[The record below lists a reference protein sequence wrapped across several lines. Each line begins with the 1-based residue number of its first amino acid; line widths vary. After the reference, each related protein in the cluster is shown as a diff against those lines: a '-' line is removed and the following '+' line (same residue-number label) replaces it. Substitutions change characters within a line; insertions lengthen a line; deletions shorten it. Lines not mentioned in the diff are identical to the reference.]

1 MLFRSFRI
9 QNVLIEDQSGDT
21 LLQATAIDANF
32 NFWQLFR
39 KKIVVSSITLDQV
52 KVHLQKEVTGEMNF
66 SFLINREAS
75 KPDSTFLD
83 LKVGK
88 LRIKDSRLD
97 YANHT
102 RTKEFIAFNPD
113 CMSFT
118 NINSEITIKALT
130 SDSINAT
137 LRYLSAVEQS
147 GLQLENLTFLIRGSN
162 KGVSIHE
169 FQLELPDSDISLKK
183 IDLKAA
189 DLKEIVSLHPSV
201 TAHAPIKSARI
212 ALNDLKAFIPGFAGS
227 KEHITLNAL
236 LTGRFSN
243 LKVQDIRV
251 EYGNSLQ
258 IDASVE
264 INGLPNIEESFI
276 YANINTLQ
284 INHAEL
290 QDLVA
295 RIQNRPF
302 MLPKEVRQLGLIN
315 YQGNITGFLSDLVA
329 FGIVKTN
336 LGNISSDISLRFENH
351 LRDLYYNG
359 TLRTAAFNM
368 GRFLSSEQLG
378 NLKMNINT
386 KGTKLAN
393 AALRG
398 TMTATVDELEFNS
411 YAYTNSSFKGEY
423 DGNGFNGNITIK
435 DENIDADFSG
445 ILDFRN
451 PRLPVFDFDL
461 LVKNTD
467 LHALHLIKQY
477 PGSRLSFH
485 GTTNLTGNN
494 LDNLNGNLRIEDVTF
509 SYLND
514 SLSTGDIV
522 FNSRTGVDYTNIN
535 IMSEFLN
542 GSFSGDFK
550 YSTIGITFRM
560 VLARYLPS

>member
-1 MLFRSFRI
+1 MATPAILLQFSSVQNFVVKKLTQELSNRYQTHFSVGNVHYRFFNTFRI

-461 LVKNTD
+461 LVKNT
-467 LHALHLIKQY
+467 
-477 PGSRLSFH
+477 
-485 GTTNLTGNN
+485 
-494 LDNLNGNLRIEDVTF
+494 E
-509 SYLND
+509 
-514 SLSTGDIV
+514 
-522 FNSRTGVDYTNIN
+522 
-535 IMSEFLN
+535 
-542 GSFSGDFK
+542 
-550 YSTIGITFRM
+550 IGRAH
-560 VLARYLPS
+560 V